1 MRRARRSTYSLPS
14 VAAALVLALAWSAG
28 VAATPAAARIVDEGG
43 YFSRDAIDRAE
54 SVISQARQRHD
65 RNIVVE
71 TYQTPPA
78 DLLRRFNPQDR
89 QQFFKAWV
97 DERAKTTTTADVF
110 VLICRDPGRLQ
121 VGIGR
126 QAGRIAFSQQDD
138 ERLNQMMAGAIKAG
152 DADRALLEGVQFIA
166 QRFDANAG
174 PERAAPGTP
183 GALPPGERTGAQSS
197 QPPARSDAPA
207 PSNAPAPAAPGADR
221 RTQSPGG
228 GVCGMGG
235 GITGW
240 LCLII
245 GGLAIFTVIRGFARR
260 RQMGGG
266 GGPGFPMGGAPGQ
279 PGYGQ
284 PGYGQ
289 PGYGQPGYDPRYQQ
303 GGAGGGGFGR
313 GMGGGLLGGLLGGV
327 LGGAAYDHL
336 RGGGNAAHGAT
347 TDPGATGA
355 SPDPGSSGADL
366 GTGGGAGGLDAYS
379 SGTDLDSGG
388 GGDFGG
394 GGGDFSSGSD
404 L

>member
-1 MRRARRSTYSLPS
+1 MRLSHTTRPPRSALS
-14 VAAALVLALAWSAG
+14 VLGIALALAL
-28 VAATPAAARIVDEGG
+28 VAVPTASARIVDEGG
-43 YFSRDAIDRAE
+43 YFSRDAIARAE
-54 SVISQARQRHD
+54 SVIRQAQLRHD

-71 TYQTPPA
+71 TFQSPPS
-78 DLLRRFNPQDR
+78 DLLQRFDPGDR
-89 QQFFKAWV
+89 QRFFKSWV
-97 DERAKTTTTADVF
+97 DERAKATTADVF

-126 QAGRIAFSQQDD
+126 QAGRLAFSTEDD
-138 ERLNQMMAGAIKAG
+138 ERLNQIMAGAIKAG

-183 GALPPGERTGAQSS
+183 GALPPPPQGERQGTPS
-197 QPPARSDAPA
+197 PA
-207 PSNAPAPAAPGADR
+207 PRSSKEPGPATPGRDAKSE
-221 RTQSPGG
+221 SPVG

-235 GITGW
+235 
-240 LCLII
+240 I
-245 GGLAIFTVIRGFARR
+245 GGLLCMVVAGLVVFTIVRGFMRSRQAR
-260 RQMGGG
+260 
-266 GGPGFPMGGAPGQ
+266 GGAAYGAP
-279 PGYGQ
+279 PPYGQ
-284 PGYGQ
+284 PGPGQ
-289 PGYGQPGYDPRYQQ
+289 PGYGQPGYDPRYPQQ
-303 GGAGGGGFGR
+303 QQGGGFGR
-313 GMGGGLLGGLLGGV
+313 GMGGGLLGGILGGV

-347 TDPGATGA
+347 TDPGATAGA
-355 SPDPGSSGADL
+355 SPDADNYSSGADL
-366 GTGGGAGGLDAYS
+366 GGGGGGGPDAYS